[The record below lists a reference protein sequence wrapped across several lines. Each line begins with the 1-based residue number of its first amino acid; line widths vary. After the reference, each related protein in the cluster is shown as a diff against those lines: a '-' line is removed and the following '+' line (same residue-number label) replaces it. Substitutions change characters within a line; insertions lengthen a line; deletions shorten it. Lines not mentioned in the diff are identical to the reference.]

1 MNFHK
6 VNEIDTYQFFQIPK
20 VLYTSEKYQNLLDG
34 AKLMYGILLDRMK
47 LSKKNKWADD
57 EGNVFIIYPREDLA
71 NYMNISTRTVSRYMD
86 SLKECGLIF
95 EKRQGL
101 CRPNLIYV
109 LKAYLDDGEFEQGK
123 DNLSY
128 TNETSESELN
138 WTSITTPISNT
149 NKSNTENNNNKQDTD
164 TKQDT
169 TEKTVVVD
177 DDDDNS
183 TSKKDVERLFTL
195 AKQVSSSIT
204 IPLLQKLLKQYSY
217 KEIEEKLLYMQK
229 FKQRNTI
236 YNPCGF
242 LVSSLKEN
250 YTIIDKAKA
259 ILDKANKAIAKS
271 YQELEEYRKIKP
283 ASKQVSLGWLK
294 SMKLQLGGGY
304 S

>member
-1 MNFHK
+1 MNLNFHK

-20 VLYTSEKYQNLLDG
+20 ALYTSKKYQNLLDG

-57 EGNVFIIYPREDLA
+57 KGNVFIIYPREDLA
-71 NYMNISTRTVSRYMD
+71 DYVNVSTRTVSRYMD

-128 TNETSESELN
+128 TNETPESELN

-149 NKSNTENNNNKQDTD
+149 NISNTENNNTGGNTKQDTD
-164 TKQDT
+164 TEVDT
-169 TEKTVVVD
+169 TSKTVVI
-177 DDDDNS
+177 DNDNNNNI
-183 TSKKDVERLFTL
+183 KELDKLF
-195 AKQVSSSIT
+195 QEVSGKSNISLIR
-204 IPLLQKLLKQYSY
+204 KLLRQYSY
-217 KEIEEKLLYMQK
+217 EQIQEKLIYMQK

-242 LVSSLKEN
+242 LVQSLKDN
-250 YTIIDKAKA
+250 YTFIDKAKA
-259 ILDKANKAIAKS
+259 ILEKANKAIAKT
-271 YQELEEYRKIKP
+271 YQELEEYRNIKP
-283 ASKQVSLGWLK
+283 ASREVSLNWIE
-294 SMKLQLGGGY
+294 SMKLQLGVV
-304 S
+304 